1 MVIRNFAKYLS
12 AALVVVACTAQE
24 PTQKQA
30 PQTTGPVSSPDAS
43 SGILTVEF
51 DDDMLALIEN
61 DLANGS
67 AQTKSESLNSAL
79 RDLNILSLERLF
91 PEAGEYEE
99 LHRKCGLHRFYLI
112 HYGKGTPVTKALQS
126 LDNLPGVISVT
137 PSHRIRPRAAIFDDE
152 SLYTNQW
159 NLINLYEPLADIHVQ
174 EVWERYTKG
183 NPSVIVAVQDEGMD
197 ITHEDLTWNLWT
209 DEKGNHGYNA
219 LLDNNT
225 IYYAG
230 SGASGHGTHVA
241 GTIAAVNNNGIG
253 VCGVAGGDYK
263 KGQRGVS
270 LMSVSVL
277 WSNDE
282 ELNSYAQEFNR
293 DMSVMSPRA
302 FVWAADHGAVISQ
315 NSWGEYADTNLD
327 GKVSAEELA
336 DYKNYS
342 LANREDYP
350 ALRDAVD
357 YFMTYAGCDP
367 DGRQRADSPMKGGL
381 IFFAAG
387 NEGNLG
393 VDYDPYCEYEPIISV
408 GSFGIDGS
416 PASYSQ
422 YGDWVD
428 IAAPGGGFTS
438 TSTIGN
444 TSYYDFILS
453 TYPPALEEN
462 TSYVYMCGTSQATPH
477 VSGVAALIVSYF
489 GGPGFTA
496 DDARRILFG
505 GLGSTI
511 GGVKPIGK
519 KLDALAS
526 FEWALAH
533 GYSAGGGA
541 PYIPEPPVITLD
553 KSSVTLKAHESVSVG
568 FSAHDP
574 NGDALTFSCTPGSS
588 ALTFDS
594 RNHRLV
600 IVGRN
605 APAGTYTATV
615 TVSDGELSASA
626 YFTYTIL
633 PNHAP
638 VARKELSDAY
648 ISGLLNRTQVS
659 LEGVFTDED
668 GEYPEISVS
677 SDVECVRAGAGIDGK
692 TLDLTSLSYGTGV
705 VTVTATDE
713 LGESARV
720 SFRVAVVNPDQP
732 VRATPEAASDVTYIS
747 VETRTSVTVVLS
759 LYASTGGLVYQTK
772 TEASAFD
779 PIRLDVSA
787 LAPGRYTA
795 VLEYNGYTRKVRVIK
810 Y

>member
-126 LDNLPGVISVT
+126 LDNLPGVVSVT
-137 PSHRIRPRAAIFDDE
+137 PSHRIRPRSAIFDEE

-293 DMSVMSPRA
+293 DISVPPRTGIH
-302 FVWAADHGAVISQ
+302 HGTV
-315 NSWGEYADTNLD
+315 
-327 GKVSAEELA
+327 
-336 DYKNYS
+336 
-342 LANREDYP
+342 
-350 ALRDAVD
+350 
-357 YFMTYAGCDP
+357 
-367 DGRQRADSPMKGGL
+367 DGR
-381 IFFAAG
+381 
-387 NEGNLG
+387 
-393 VDYDPYCEYEPIISV
+393 
-408 GSFGIDGS
+408 
-416 PASYSQ
+416 
-422 YGDWVD
+422 
-428 IAAPGGGFTS
+428 
-438 TSTIGN
+438 
-444 TSYYDFILS
+444 FIPRRRPV
-453 TYPPALEEN
+453 T
-462 TSYVYMCGTSQATPH
+462 
-477 VSGVAALIVSYF
+477 
-489 GGPGFTA
+489 TA
-496 DDARRILFG
+496 D
-505 GLGSTI
+505 
-511 GGVKPIGK
+511 
-519 KLDALAS
+519 
-526 FEWALAH
+526 
-533 GYSAGGGA
+533 
-541 PYIPEPPVITLD
+541 
-553 KSSVTLKAHESVSVG
+553 KS
-568 FSAHDP
+568 P
-574 NGDALTFSCTPGSS
+574 
-588 ALTFDS
+588 
-594 RNHRLV
+594 
-600 IVGRN
+600 
-605 APAGTYTATV
+605 TV
-615 TVSDGELSASA
+615 TGLCIAFSYINSESTQEATESKSMISAS
-626 YFTYTIL
+626 
-633 PNHAP
+633 
-638 VARKELSDAY
+638 
-648 ISGLLNRTQVS
+648 
-659 LEGVFTDED
+659 
-668 GEYPEISVS
+668 
-677 SDVECVRAGAGIDGK
+677 
-692 TLDLTSLSYGTGV
+692 
-705 VTVTATDE
+705 
-713 LGESARV
+713 
-720 SFRVAVVNPDQP
+720 
-732 VRATPEAASDVTYIS
+732 TPK
-747 VETRTSVTVVLS
+747 L
-759 LYASTGGLVYQTK
+759 
-772 TEASAFD
+772 
-779 PIRLDVSA
+779 
-787 LAPGRYTA
+787 
-795 VLEYNGYTRKVRVIK
+795 
-810 Y
+810 